1 MAFCRGG
8 SASCID
14 LLCDLGAHFKL
25 CIFVAYII
33 DWQKFLCH
41 RFMVSDQQKGA
52 IMSKQTHIEA
62 LQERHQSLEAAVK
75 EARNAASTDALMLS
89 DLKRRKLALKD
100 EIERLQKVH

>member
-1 MAFCRGG
+1 
-8 SASCID
+8 
-14 LLCDLGAHFKL
+14 
-25 CIFVAYII
+25 
-33 DWQKFLCH
+33 
-41 RFMVSDQQKGA
+41 
-52 IMSKQTHIEA
+52 MSKQTHIEA